1 MNPAKVNEKN
11 SRTFYRGIF
20 AARLEVC
27 FILMVMVRIRFNSSI
42 TGCSEGGIAES
53 SAFTVLLW

>member
-1 MNPAKVNEKN
+1 MRKIPGH
-11 SRTFYRGIF
+11 FYLGIF

-27 FILMVMVRIRFNSSI
+27 FILAVMVRIRFNSSI
-42 TGCSEGGIAES
+42 TGCSAGGTTES

>member
-1 MNPAKVNEKN
+1 MRKIPGP
-11 SRTFYRGIF
+11 FYLGIF

-27 FILMVMVRIRFNSSI
+27 FILAVMVRIRFNSSI
-42 TGCSEGGIAES
+42 TGCSAGGITES